1 MSSSLP
7 SDYNRSS
14 SLPFAYNKSSSYTG
28 VQEYRQLL
36 TPVSCAAS
44 QTPRCL
50 PPWATA
56 AAGPSSSGGSRRMC
70 DPSLAPPGNC
80 SPQTESAFSKLHC
93 CFADHTELKEIR
105 VLPLPP
111 LFFGGVFPFSWALI
125 SKKTEDQRPN
135 RNQTASNEFKTPNEL
150 HIKLKET
157 CVLPSFFPPSPKLWF
172 LKSSNRNQT
181 QSNEMTFKDTK
192 QTPGH
197 LWADC

>member
-1 MSSSLP
+1 MSYTQIPNTALQDELLSLSYQPLSLSLSVCVCHSVCVCVCVCVCVHVRVHVCVCVCVCVIHTHTTKTTSSPSNACLP
-7 SDYNRSS
+7 FCLHCYSKSS

-70 DPSLAPPGNC
+70 DPSPAPPGNC

-93 CFADHTELKEIR
+93 CFANHTELKEI
-105 VLPLPP
+105 
-111 LFFGGVFPFSWALI
+111 
-125 SKKTEDQRPN
+125 
-135 RNQTASNEFKTPNEL
+135 
-150 HIKLKET
+150 
-157 CVLPSFFPPSPKLWF
+157 CVLPCPSFLCVCSPSLE
-172 LKSSNRNQT
+172 L
-181 QSNEMTFKDTK
+181 
-192 QTPGH
+192 
-197 LWADC
+197 